1 MRRTVLILSI
11 IIVTFSCMK
20 KDSFY
25 SALDEYLNGIESE
38 FIQIQKDRIEVLHQL
53 GDYVCSTLKEDGEAR
68 LVFICTHN
76 SRRSQLGQ
84 VWALTAAQYYGI
96 QNIETFSGGTGST
109 AFNPR
114 AVDAIKR
121 AGFQVERQEGDTDNP
136 RYIISSGEKKQGNL
150 MFSKEY
156 NDKTNPDKSFCAIM
170 VCTDADEAC
179 PIVPGAE
186 KRISMPFDD
195 PKAFDNTDQEKAR
208 YDERC
213 RQIAREMFFTF
224 RYVKTSM

>member
-1 MRRTVLILSI
+1 MRRTVLILSTI
-11 IIVTFSCMK
+11 MATISCMK
-20 KDSFY
+20 KDGFY
-25 SALDEYLNGIESE
+25 PGLNEYLKGIESE
-38 FIQIQKDRIEVLHQL
+38 FAEIPEDRIQILHQL
-53 GDYVCSTLKEDGEAR
+53 GDYLTSTLKEDGQAQ

-76 SRRSQLGQ
+76 SRRSQFGQ
-84 VWALTAAQYYGI
+84 VWALTAAQHYGI
-96 QNIETFSGGTGST
+96 RNIETFSGGTEST

-121 AGFQVERQEGDTDNP
+121 AGYKVEKEEGNTDNP
-136 RYIISSGEKKQGNL
+136 RYVISSGENL
-150 MFSKEY
+150 QDNHMFSKEF
-156 NDKTNPDKSFCAIM
+156 NDKTNPDKGFCALM
-170 VCTDADEAC
+170 VCSDADEAC
-179 PIVPGAE
+179 PFVPGAE

-195 PKAFDNTDQEKAR
+195 PKAFDNTDQEKAK